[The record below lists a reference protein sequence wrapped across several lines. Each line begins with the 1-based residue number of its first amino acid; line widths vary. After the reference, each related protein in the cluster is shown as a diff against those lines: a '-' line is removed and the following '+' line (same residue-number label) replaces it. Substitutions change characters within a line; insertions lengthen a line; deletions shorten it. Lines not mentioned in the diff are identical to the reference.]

1 MIKILTKSF
10 KGGALGLLFFFL
22 SIGIADGQSFFTAK
36 TLPSSDQY
44 GTITTRL
51 VPEEIVNLIKQQ
63 NFSFEEWSSFFYIQT
78 NPNAQAVLGN
88 YSIENNHLYFTPK
101 FLPDAKINYFV
112 TFSYPQLALL
122 LSDEIAEQNVYTDV
136 ASFEPPATSQ
146 PEVISFIPELDEVP
160 ANLLRF
166 YVYFSSPMSLLQN
179 PYDFITIVDKNGKE
193 LIDPFVVIPE
203 GLWNINHTRLTL
215 LLHPGRV
222 KQGVGPNMKQGDVL
236 LAGNSYTLKINADWK
251 GASGEP
257 LKQSFSQTINAT
269 NPLRGAM
276 NINSWALK
284 AKVNNGIG
292 ILTVITDH
300 PLDQPLAQRMIFLR
314 NGEGQILPAQ
324 INFES
329 PEQIQILWRSEGS
342 NKLELLIDPRLE
354 DVCGNTPHYAF
365 DLEGTERS
373 PSQEELKI
381 QFSVE

>member
-1 MIKILTKSF
+1 MMKILSQII
-10 KGGALGLLFFFL
+10 KGGTLGLLFCL
-22 SIGIADGQSFFTAK
+22 LIACPAMGQSFFTAK

-51 VPEEIVNLIKQQ
+51 VPQEIVDLINQQ
-63 NFSFEEWSSFFYIQT
+63 DFSFEEWSSFFYIQT
-78 NPNAQAVLGN
+78 NPNAPAVLGK
-88 YSIENNHLYFTPK
+88 YSIQNNHLSFAPR
-101 FLPDAKINYFV
+101 FLPDPKVNYFV
-112 TFSYPQLALL
+112 TFSYPMLALL
-122 LSDEIAEQNVYTDV
+122 LSDDITEQNIYTDV
-136 ASFEPPATSQ
+136 ASFEPPKTTQ
-146 PEVISFIPELDEVP
+146 PEVDSFTPDLEEVP

-166 YVYFSSPMSLLQN
+166 YVHFSAPMGLEN
-179 PYDFITIVDKNGKE
+179 PYDFISIEDESGQKLV
-193 LIDPFVVIPE
+193 DPFVIIPE

-222 KQGVGPNMKQGDVL
+222 KQGVGPNMTQGDVL
-236 LAGNSYTLKINADWK
+236 LAGNSYSLKINAQWK
-251 GASGEP
+251 GSSGEP
-257 LKQSFSQTINAT
+257 LKAGFTKTINAT

-300 PLDQPLAQRMIFLR
+300 PLDQPLAQRMLFLR
-314 NGEGQILPAQ
+314 NSEGQILPTQ
-324 INFES
+324 VTFDS
-329 PEQIQILWRSEGS
+329 PEQLQILWRSEGS

-381 QFSVE
+381 QFSVN